1 MRMFASLVA
10 GLALFASSSFAQEV
24 TFDGKVEDGENV
36 CYYCPGFDFV
46 LDNTHVSLVSP
57 NIPLLPLVGQ
67 YVHGTGMWNG
77 STTAPKITVTTIQ
90 VVPQSFSIGGNGS
103 IGGEMRFTA
112 NAAPGSLAILTLG
125 FKDGFVPFGAWGT
138 LFLAPNQMIV
148 LGQGTTDGGGE
159 FSIEI
164 DIPDQPALIGLHVFG
179 QGAVVPPGGLL
190 SLTNSDLKILD

>member
-1 MRMFASLVA
+1 MRVLASFLG
-10 GLALFASSSFAQEV
+10 GLALFATSTFAQEV

-57 NIPLLPLVGQ
+57 TIALLPLVGQ

-77 STTAPKITVTTIQ
+77 SATAPKITVTAIQ

-103 IGGEMRFTA
+103 IGGEMKFTA
-112 NAAPGSLAILTLG
+112 NGAPGSLAILTLG
-125 FKDGFVPFGAWGT
+125 FKDGFVPFGSWGT
-138 LFLAPNQMIV
+138 LFLNPNQMIV

-159 FSIEI
+159 FSIDI
-164 DIPDQPALIGLHVFG
+164 DIPDQPALIGLQVFG
-179 QGAVVPPGGLL
+179 QAALVPAGGLL
-190 SLTNSDLKILD
+190 HLTNSDLKILD